1 MKNLIFRI
9 LLPVALCCNNA
20 SAVDFANGDFSATP
34 PETAW
39 NTVQG
44 TDSPGTA
51 SFNTGSAVLSTGQTA
66 DPYSVSIIQGDDGS
80 FSFAAPITLSANV
93 KTLQFNASFARS
105 FNPSESVGSFMD
117 NLSVHIY
124 DKLGTVPD
132 MNEFVIDANAVSG
145 SFAYGVS
152 AFAGREV
159 ALSFELSNENDGYFS
174 SATIKNIQFIGAVPE
189 PEEWVMMM
197 MGVALVGFQ
206 VRRKKM
212 MWARSGA

>member
-9 LLPVALCCNNA
+9 LLPVVLCCNNA
-20 SAVDFANGDFSATP
+20 NAVDFVNGDFSATP
-34 PETAW
+34 PGTAW

-51 SFNTGSAVLSTGQTA
+51 SFSTGSAVLSTGQAA
-66 DPYSVSIIQGDDGS
+66 DPYSVSIVQGDDGS
-80 FSFAAPITLSANV
+80 FTFAAPITLSPTV
-93 KTLQFNASFARS
+93 KTLRFDAVFARS
-105 FNPSESVGSFMD
+105 SNPSESVGSFID

-132 MNEFVIDANAVSG
+132 MNEFVIDANTASG

-174 SATIKNIQFIGAVPE
+174 SVTIKNIQAVPE

-197 MGVALVGFQ
+197 LGAALVGLQ

-212 MWARSGA
+212 MLARSGA